1 MRVAAIQWH
10 CTHLIDV
17 VGEVAARVCGGELSR
32 RGSGLRDRGGQSDPV
47 ARLTQ
52 GRGRGQGGP
61 GTAGR
66 GRKGEKQSGL
76 CSTCQNSDE

>member
-32 RGSGLRDRGGQSDPV
+32 RGSGLGDRGGQSDPV

-61 GTAGR
+61 GR
-66 GRKGEKQSGL
+66 EGEKGGETVWTVFDLSKIG
-76 CSTCQNSDE
+76 